1 MKNHA
6 QILSIV
12 VALALSLAGNCV
24 FAIPGSVKTKGN
36 DSSPDTAFKL
46 DETPASAVPQTRPA
60 LEALPLAEV
69 ETISGT
75 VVETMNSGGYTYALL
90 EKKGKKTWVAM
101 PETQVLVGMELGFS
115 GGSEMAN
122 FPSKSLKR
130 TFDSIM
136 FCNAPVR
143 KSGEGKMAGK
153 QSPGSGGALAIV
165 TEKIKVEKAAAEN
178 SYTVA
183 EIHTNKARLDNRQI
197 VVKGKV
203 VKFSAGI
210 MAKNWVH
217 LQDGSGDVKLKTNDL
232 VVTTQDLS
240 NVGDIVTVTGT
251 LKKDKDF
258 GSGYKYDV
266 IVEDATISP

>member
-12 VALALSLAGNCV
+12 VIVLALSLAGNCV
-24 FAIPGSVKTKGN
+24 FAIPGSGKTKGN
-36 DSSPDTAFKL
+36 DSSPDTKL
-46 DETPASAVPQTRPA
+46 DETPASAVTQTLPA

-90 EKKGKKTWVAM
+90 EKRGKKTWVAM

-130 TFDSIM
+130 TFESIM

-143 KSGEGKMAGK
+143 KSGEGKMVGK
-153 QSPGSGGALAIV
+153 QSPGSGGALAVV

-203 VKFSAGI
+203 VKFSGAR
-210 MAKNWVH
+210 A
-217 LQDGSGDVKLKTNDL
+217 D
-232 VVTTQDLS
+232 
-240 NVGDIVTVTGT
+240 
-251 LKKDKDF
+251 
-258 GSGYKYDV
+258 
-266 IVEDATISP
+266 